1 MRSQILMPVF
11 FVIGLTLGLSGKLSS
26 YTPPAEWTTYALY
39 AMILLSGISIGIDKK
54 SWEVFKNLN
63 LKVLLVPVAII
74 IGSLGGAALTS
85 FVLPS
90 LKLREILAVGA
101 GLGYYSL
108 SSIVISELHGEAL
121 ALVALLSNLSREII
135 TIVLAPVMVTYF
147 GKLSAI
153 ASGGAT
159 SMDTTLPVI
168 IKFTGKDYAVISVVS
183 GVILTIVVPFVV
195 TFILTIGA

>member
-1 MRSQILMPVF
+1 MRSQILMPTF
-11 FVIGLTLGLSGKLSS
+11 FVIGLIVGLSGKLSS
-26 YTPPAEWTTYALY
+26 YTPPAEWTTYTLY

-63 LKVLLVPVAII
+63 LKVLLLPVAII

-90 LKLREILAVGA
+90 LNLREILAVGA

-108 SSIVISELHGEAL
+108 SSIIISELHGEAL
-121 ALVALLSNLSREII
+121 ALVALLSNLSREIL

-147 GKLSAI
+147 GKLSPI

-183 GVILTIVVPFVV
+183 GVILTLIVPFLV
-195 TFILTIGA
+195 TIILTIGA

>member
-1 MRSQILMPVF
+1 MRSQILMPTF
-11 FVIGLTLGLSGKLSS
+11 FVIGLIMGLSGKLSS
-26 YTPPAEWTTYALY
+26 YTPPAEWTTYTLY

-63 LKVLLVPVAII
+63 LKVLLLPVAII

-90 LKLREILAVGA
+90 LNLREILAVGA

-108 SSIVISELHGEAL
+108 SSIIISELHGEAL
-121 ALVALLSNLSREII
+121 ALVALLSNLSREIL

-147 GKLSAI
+147 GKLSPI

-183 GVILTIVVPFVV
+183 GVILTLIVPFLV
-195 TFILTIGA
+195 TIILTIGA